1 MYVVALLTWCCPF
14 CSDFFTPLGADHV
27 PDQGHPS
34 KSWNPGPSLDMS
46 DYSLIVN
53 MFEFSILFKSR
64 QTYDVDAARGM
75 RCGVSLALWTD
86 VMVKDG
92 GNWFL
97 LWITKSTTNQQ
108 FTNNNGNISANMEI
122 ELKIINSCKSMVIS
136 QLFGRV
142 FAQSLAGFF
151 SSIIGLLWAW
161 APWAWAKQQWHFDT
175 ARTC

>member
-1 MYVVALLTWCCPF
+1 
-14 CSDFFTPLGADHV
+14 
-27 PDQGHPS
+27 
-34 KSWNPGPSLDMS
+34 
-46 DYSLIVN
+46 

-75 RCGVSLALWTD
+75 RCGVSLALWAD

-97 LWITKSTTNQQ
+97 LWITKSTSNQQ
-108 FTNNNGNISANMEI
+108 FTNNNGNISANMGI

-151 SSIIGLLWAW
+151 HQSLACCGPGPPGLERSSNDTLTLLGPAREIGLFLIHDD
-161 APWAWAKQQWHFDT
+161 PCIYDT
-175 ARTC
+175 LNGKMYN